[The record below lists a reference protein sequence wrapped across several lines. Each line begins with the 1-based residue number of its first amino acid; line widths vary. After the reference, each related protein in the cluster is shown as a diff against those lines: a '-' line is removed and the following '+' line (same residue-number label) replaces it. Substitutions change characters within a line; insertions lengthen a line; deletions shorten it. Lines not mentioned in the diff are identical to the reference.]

1 MGFAK
6 RLWEHQ
12 REQLEAKLFD
22 GGIGEV
28 EFTEEALA
36 LDYTLEEISDL
47 LAAARD
53 ESEIEGS
60 DAWNEIHGQFGVGA

>member
-6 RLWEHQ
+6 RLWEYQ
-12 REQLEAKLFD
+12 REQLENKLFD

-36 LDYTLEEISDL
+36 LNYSLEEISEL
-47 LAAARD
+47 LCMARD
-53 ESEIEGS
+53 EES
-60 DAWNEIHGQFGVGA
+60 AA

>member
-36 LDYTLEEISDL
+36 LDYDLDEISEL
-47 LAAARD
+47 LAMARD
-53 ESEIEGS
+53 EEV
-60 DAWNEIHGQFGVGA
+60 NNGQFGVGA